1 MALPVPVKTIE
12 EGLLKPF
19 GDLIQRLCG
28 PAVDQYG
35 LAWADHVTVWRI
47 GRLARLCE
55 KVQANCEKA
64 GISPQKVKY
73 SLFKSITEAAS
84 IEEDDDLQDLWANL
98 LSNAADPS
106 GNEIL
111 PAFTEILK
119 QISKGEA
126 LFLNAMFIFMTNTN
140 TNDDS
145 SPRAAINTVQ
155 YDNLRRLGLLS
166 VEYERRIPTAAML
179 DGHALSIALGE
190 TPEERFLLSDLG
202 AALVRACRAPKAA

>member
-19 GDLIQRLCG
+19 GDLIRRLCG
-28 PAVDQYG
+28 PAFDQYG

-55 KVQANCEKA
+55 KVKANCEKA
-64 GISPQKVKY
+64 GISPQRVKY
-73 SLFKSITEAAS
+73 SLLKNITEAAS
-84 IEEDDDLQDLWANL
+84 IEEDDDLQDLWGNL
-98 LSNAADPS
+98 LSNAADPF

-126 LFLNAMFIFMTNTN
+126 LFLNAVFIFMTNRGTEGDN
-140 TNDDS
+140 
-145 SPRAAINTVQ
+145 SPEVYINSVQ

-166 VEYERRIPTAAML
+166 IEYERRIPTAATL

-190 TPEERFLLSDLG
+190 TPEERVLLSDLG
-202 AALVRACRAPKAA
+202 CAFVRACRAPKAA